1 MDAKIK
7 HLEFIQNII
16 NRMASNS
23 FLIKGWT
30 VVLVSALFVLS
41 GKESKVY
48 FVYLAYF
55 PVIIFWILD
64 GYFLWQERLFRRL
77 YNDVRSL
84 ENSKIDFSLDTS
96 KIREA
101 EKSWMDAIFSITL
114 LIFHSTVL
122 LSIIIVMCFF
132 LLK

>member
-7 HLEFIQNII
+7 HLEFIQSVI

-23 FLIKGWT
+23 FFIKGWT

-41 GKESKVY
+41 GKESKIY

-55 PVIIFWILD
+55 PVITFWILD

-77 YNDVRSL
+77 YNDVRNYD
-84 ENSKIDFSLDTS
+84 EDKIDFSLNT
-96 KIREA
+96 KEIKKE
-101 EKSWMDAIFSITL
+101 EKTWIDAIFSTTL
-114 LIFHSTVL
+114 LIFHLTVL
-122 LSIIIVMCFF
+122 VSIVIVMCFF
-132 LLK
+132 LL